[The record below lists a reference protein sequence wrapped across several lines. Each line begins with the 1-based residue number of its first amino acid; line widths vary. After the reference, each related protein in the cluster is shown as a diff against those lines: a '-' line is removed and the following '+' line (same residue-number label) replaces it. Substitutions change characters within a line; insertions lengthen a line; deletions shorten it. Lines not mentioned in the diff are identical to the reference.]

1 MHALIFEYTAVNK
14 TGTEITGERDA
25 ETERDLAEVLRAE
38 NLLLVEAHHKGA
50 KKGFDLNIDKYFSFL
65 KRISLI
71 EKVNFSRN
79 LAVMIGAGLSLT
91 KALDALQ
98 QQSENV
104 KMKELIG
111 DVLTLVTQGKSF
123 SESLRKYERVFGVLY
138 INMVESGELSGKLE
152 HTLKLLA
159 RQMKRDYDL
168 RAKVRGAMIYPVII
182 FTVLLGIGV
191 LMMVYVVPTITETF
205 TQLKVKLPLS
215 TRIII
220 GASNALLNYYWAII
234 LVTAGGGYGVYR
246 LVKTPAG
253 KAFFDRAVLHL
264 PAFGSLVK
272 EFNSARLARTLGS
285 LISSG
290 VTITKALEI
299 TASVLGNSL
308 FSGAVADAARE
319 IQKGIQINVIF
330 KRYPHLFPPL
340 VVQMIGVGE
349 ETGTISKMFLR
360 LAIFY
365 EAEVSEKTKN
375 LSSIIEP
382 LMMVII
388 GVVVGFFAVSI
399 LQPIYGSLG
408 NL

>member
-1 MHALIFEYTAVNK
+1 M
-14 TGTEITGERDA
+14 
-25 ETERDLAEVLRAE
+25 
-38 NLLLVEAHHKGA
+38 
-50 KKGFDLNIDKYFSFL
+50 
-65 KRISLI
+65 
-71 EKVNFSRN
+71 
-79 LAVMIGAGLSLT
+79 
-91 KALDALQ
+91 
-98 QQSENV
+98 
-104 KMKELIG
+104 
-111 DVLTLVTQGKSF
+111 
-123 SESLRKYERVFGVLY
+123 
-138 INMVESGELSGKLE
+138 
-152 HTLKLLA
+152 
-159 RQMKRDYDL
+159 
-168 RAKVRGAMIYPVII
+168 
-182 FTVLLGIGV
+182 
-191 LMMVYVVPTITETF
+191 
-205 TQLKVKLPLS
+205 
-215 TRIII
+215 
-220 GASNALLNYYWAII
+220 
-234 LVTAGGGYGVYR
+234 
-246 LVKTPAG
+246 
-253 KAFFDRAVLHL
+253 LHL